1 MASISPS
8 STNAASYTP
17 SNSPQACPAIASGVW
32 EAKASPLPPSANPEL
47 CACMM
52 ASLSCTVK
60 SSISEDDFGTLFN
73 QVCGYG
79 SSICEGITANATT
92 GTYGAYSV
100 CNSTEQ
106 LSFAFNQ
113 YYLSQNKAGSAC
125 NFGGAAQT
133 RASASATGTCGPL
146 LSQAGTAGTGSVTSS
161 PTAGGA
167 VSSSSHKAAAGAVTI
182 PRFDFGILSLGLY
195 VSLAAMVGAGMIL
208 M

>member
-52 ASLSCTVK
+52 ASLSCVVK
-60 SSISEDDFGTLFN
+60 PATPVDDYGTLFN

-79 SSICEGITANATT
+79 SSICGGIDADASS

-113 YYLSQNKAGSAC
+113 YFLSQNKAGSAC
-125 NFGGAAQT
+125 NFNGAAQT
-133 RASASATGTCGPL
+133 QAPTSATGTCGSL

-161 PTAGGA
+161 PTVSGG
-167 VSSSSHKAAAGAVTI
+167 SSSSHKSAAGAVNI
-182 PRFDFGILSLGLY
+182 PRFDFGILTLGLY

>member
-1 MASISPS
+1 
-8 STNAASYTP
+8 
-17 SNSPQACPAIASGVW
+17 
-32 EAKASPLPPSANPEL
+32 
-47 CACMM
+47 MM

-60 SSISEDDFGTLFN
+60 SSTSESDYGSLFN

-79 SSICEGITANATT
+79 SSICAGIVANATS

-113 YYLSQNKAGSAC
+113 YYLSQNKADSAC
-125 NFGGAAQT
+125 NFNGAAQT
-133 RASASATGTCGPL
+133 QAAASATGTCSSL
-146 LSQAGTAGTGSVTSS
+146 LSQAGSDGTGTVTSS
-161 PTAGGA
+161 PTAGAG
-167 VSSSSHKAAAGAVTI
+167 SSSSHKSSAGAVVI
-182 PRFDFGILSLGLY
+182 PRFDFGIFTLGLY

>member
-8 STNAASYTP
+8 STNSASYTP

-32 EAKASPLPPSANPEL
+32 EAKSSPLPPSANPAL

-60 SSISEDDFGTLFN
+60 STTSQDDYGTLFS
-73 QVCGYG
+73 QACGYS
-79 SSICEGITANATT
+79 SSICQGIIANAST

-100 CNSTEQ
+100 CNSTEK

-113 YYLSQNKAGSAC
+113 YFLSQNKQANAC

-133 RASASATGTCGPL
+133 QASASATGTCGSL
-146 LSQAGTAGTGSVTSS
+146 LSQAGTAGTGIVTSS
-161 PTAGGA
+161 PTGGA
-167 VSSSSHKAAAGAVTI
+167 ASSSSHKAAAGAVTI
-182 PRFDFGILSLGLY
+182 PRFDFGILTLGLY

>member
-8 STNAASYTP
+8 STNMASYTP
-17 SNSPQACPAIASGVW
+17 SNSPRACPALASGVW
-32 EAKASPLPPSANPEL
+32 EAKSSPLPPSANPNL

-52 ASLSCTVK
+52 QSLSCVAK
-60 SSISEDDFGTLFN
+60 SSINADEYGTLFA

-79 SSICEGITANATT
+79 SSICQGIIANATT
-92 GTYGAYSV
+92 GQYGAYSV
-100 CNSTEQ
+100 CNATEQ

-113 YYLSQNKAGSAC
+113 YYLSQSKADTAC
-125 NFGGAAQT
+125 NFGGAAMTQ
-133 RASASATGTCGPL
+133 ASASASGTCGSL

-161 PTAGGA
+161 PTSGGSA
-167 VSSSSHKAAAGAVTI
+167 SHSSSKAAAGNVPI
-182 PRFDFGILSLGLY
+182 PRFDFGILGLGLY

>member
-8 STNAASYTP
+8 STNSASYTP
-17 SNSPQACPAIASGVW
+17 SNSPQACPALASGVW

-52 ASLSCTVK
+52 ASLSCVVK
-60 SSISEDDFGTLFN
+60 PDTSENDYGTLFN

-79 SSICEGITANATT
+79 SSICAGFAANASS

-113 YYLSQNKAGSAC
+113 YYLSQNKADSAC
-125 NFGGAAQT
+125 NFGSAAQT
-133 RASASATGTCGPL
+133 QASASATGTCSAL
-146 LSQAGTAGTGSVTSS
+146 LNQAGTAGTGSVTSS
-161 PTAGGA
+161 PTAGPA
-167 VSSSSHKAAAGAVTI
+167 SSSSHKSTAGTVTI
-182 PRFDFGILSLGLY
+182 PRFDFGLLTLGLY
-195 VSLAAMVGAGMIL
+195 VSLVAMVGAGMIL